1 MPEVVCQPGTAIATI
16 RGQVVWSRW
25 GRAWVD
31 GQIRSCKFQWGL
43 GNQEMGELLPRA
55 RCAIIGEKFSDP
67 GMYCEECEYGD

>member
-43 GNQEMGELLPRA
+43 GNQEMGELLPRG
-55 RCAIIGEKFSDP
+55 RCAIMGEKFSDP